1 MKQQLLFLLLFLS
14 FSGARAQVSHDFHNT
29 ALTEALRTIELGQ
42 QEYTITI
49 LSDGLDRLQTSA
61 KVSNLT
67 VPEAVRKVCKKLP
80 VKVKQRGRLI
90 TVQARRGW
98 QPAVEKVSLV
108 GPVED
113 GFLKMPLPD
122 ARVSVFTTDSTVVV
136 DSASMLRF
144 YNGSERLVMAQ
155 FVAPVPPGREYLVR
169 ARLKGYDE
177 LWQRVSVAATARED
191 VHVPTLK
198 MHKMRN
204 INLREV
210 VVTAT
215 RVKFFW
221 RGDTLVYDA
230 TAFNLP
236 EGSMLDDLIRQ
247 LPGVTMNDQ
256 GEIFVNGRKVDEL
269 LLGSRSFFGGNK
281 KVLMENLPYYTVKNL
296 KVYEKQ
302 TDRSLA
308 LGYDVEPRRYVMD
321 VNLKQ
326 EYQRGYIANVEGGI
340 APPTAP
346 EGASIL
352 SSAASIVPPSG
363 GERGASH
370 WLARAFAL
378 GFTDHYRFTL
388 LGNVNNVNE
397 TRHIGESGHWTPATM
412 PKNMLT
418 TRSIAGEVDYHSRG
432 DQVKNNLTAS
442 YTSTTDVSDS
452 RSRYEQFLVGLAPT
466 SLTENFN
473 RMGSRAWNAQDAF
486 TLTKPFYLFVVTD
499 FNYSKNH
506 GAISSIFDQ
515 WTDSL
520 TASQR
525 NRGFN
530 EGKAW
535 SGNIEAQGAFNVG
548 KNKKHLDFYLKAEH
562 SENESES
569 AMRYSTRQYVNPRQT
584 VQHNVDNISNRTT
597 WGVASLNYGMQ
608 IIKGVDMGVGESL
621 YLTRIDARDYLYH
634 PDTLLL
640 ASQIDALTAIT
651 DINNSYDSQTNV
663 AENTVGISFS
673 GKGKYKRTP
682 NSPFTINYQRWNVG
696 ISVPIRHESLDYQ
709 RGRLDTLAR
718 QNTLFVNTSA
728 SFRHASESGKH
739 DFRVHASHKRSAP
752 NLSDRITYRDDS
764 QPLVVKLG
772 NPDLKSFV
780 TSNFGIDYSN
790 KAGKNQQQW
799 HVGTSADLYHRQ
811 TAQSASYDPASGVYT
826 YKPMNVSGAYRLNVK
841 FDISRSIDKNR
852 YWTWQTNADAGYHHS
867 IDHAMLAGM
876 TASEENVVNTLT
888 LHDGAYIQYNKGALN
903 IRATGDIRWRHSEGK
918 MYDFETLNATDFR
931 YGLSARYTLPRL
943 NTTLS
948 ADGNMYSRRGYGSS
962 ELNTDDFV
970 LNASISQPLFKGK
983 LIARIEAFDL
993 LHQLS
998 NTQYSVNAQGRT
1010 ETWYRSLPHYV
1021 MLHLVYHW
1029 NKNPKKKG

>member
-1 MKQQLLFLLLFLS
+1 MKRNIITIIIALAAVCS
-14 FSGARAQVSHDFHNT
+14 TWAQT
-29 ALTEALRTIELGQ
+29 QREIELSG
-42 QEYTITI
+42 
-49 LSDGLDRLQTSA
+49 
-61 KVSNLT
+61 N
-67 VPEAVRKVCKKLP
+67 
-80 VKVKQRGRLI
+80 
-90 TVQARRGW
+90 
-98 QPAVEKVSLV
+98 
-108 GPVED
+108 VED
-113 GFLKMPLPD
+113 GFLKIPLSH
-122 ARVSVFTTDSTVVV
+122 AKVSICRADSSVLV
-136 DSASMLRF
+136 DSAAMFTAYNRDLRPLF
-144 YNGSERLVMAQ
+144 AKYSAKVTADAKTLLVHAQ
-155 FVAPVPPGREYLVR
+155 
-169 ARLKGYDE
+169 LKGYDDV
-177 LWQRVSVAATARED
+177 WQRVNITGQTEVE
-191 VHVPTLK
+191 VPTIE
-198 MHKMRN
+198 MRKMREVD
-204 INLREV
+204 LGEV
-210 VVTAT
+210 VVKAT
-215 RVKFFW
+215 RVKMFY
-221 RGDTLVYDA
+221 RGDTIVYDA
-230 TAFNLP
+230 TAFKLP
-236 EGSMLDDLIRQ
+236 QGSMLDDLIRQ
-247 LPGVTMNDQ
+247 MPGVTLNEA

-269 LLGSRSFFGGNK
+269 LLGSRSFMKGNK
-281 KVLMENLPYYTVKNL
+281 KVLMENLPYYTVKDI
-296 KVYEKQ
+296 KVYDKQ
-302 TDRSLA
+302 SDKSKA
-308 LGYDVEPRRYVMD
+308 LGYDVDPKKFVMD

-326 EYQRGYIANVEGGI
+326 EYQRGYIANVEGAVG
-340 APPTAP
+340 T
-346 EGASIL
+346 ED
-352 SSAASIVPPSG
+352 
-363 GERGASH
+363 R

-378 GFTDHYRFTL
+378 GFSDHYRFTL
-388 LGNVNNVNE
+388 FGNMNNVNE

-418 TRSIAGEVDYHSRG
+418 TRSVAGEMDYHAKE
-432 DQVKNNLTAS
+432 DKVKNNLTAS
-442 YTSTTDVSDS
+442 YTSTTDISES
-452 RSRYEQFLVGLAPT
+452 KSRYEQFLQGLTPT
-466 SLTENFN
+466 SLTESRN
-473 RMGSRAWNAQDAF
+473 RASNRTWNVHDAF
-486 TLTKPFYLFVVTD
+486 TLTKPLWLHVEAD
-499 FNYSKNH
+499 FRYTKNY
-506 GAISSIFDQ
+506 GAFSSMFDQ

-548 KNKKHLDFYLKAEH
+548 KNQKHLDFYLKAEH

-584 VQHNVDNISNRTT
+584 VQHNANDISNRTT

-608 IIKGVDMGVGESL
+608 IFKGVDMGVGESL
-621 YLTRIDARDYLYH
+621 YLTRIDAHDYLYH

-651 DINNSYDSQTNV
+651 DFNNSYDSRTNV

-673 GKGKYKRTP
+673 GKGKYKMAP

-728 SFRHASESGKH
+728 SFRHASEDGKQ
-739 DFRVHASHKRSAP
+739 DFRVHASHKRSAA

-772 NPDLKSFV
+772 NPNLKSSV
-780 TSNFGIDYSN
+780 TTNLGIDYSN

-826 YKPMNVSGAYRLNVK
+826 YKPMNVSGAYRLNAK
-841 FDISRSIDKNR
+841 FDISRTIDKNR
-852 YWTWQTNADAGYHHS
+852 YWSWQTNADAGYHHS

-888 LHDGAYIQYNKGALN
+888 LHDNAYIQYNKGTLN

-918 MYDFETLNATDFR
+918 MYDFETLNATDFQ

-970 LNASISQPLFKGK
+970 LNASISQPFFKGK

-998 NTQYSVNAQGRT
+998 NTQYTVNAQGRT

-1021 MLHLVYHW
+1021 MAHLVYHW
-1029 NKNPKKKG
+1029 NKNPKKK